1 MEGTDKQIIELLIM
15 NSKGTN
21 QNNLRTETRYSIEME
36 RILKICLEKRTFKI
50 IIIYLISGTE

>member
-21 QNNLRTETRYSIEME
+21 QNNLRTETRYSREME
-36 RILKICLEKRTFKI
+36 RILKTCLAKRTFKI
-50 IIIYLISGTE
+50 IIIHLLSGTK